1 MSLPIKLTTSDQ
13 PPVILTVSRDA
24 LLSGSRVF
32 SDVLSIKPESQG
44 TDQSIAVVE
53 TENDLKAFLLLIEGK
68 GEQAVLVLEKYRD
81 GQWEN
86 LARLGVKYECPTIL
100 QAIEAKIW
108 CVLSGKSVR
117 EVSKRAHV
125 SFFRR
130 QIDTEQGSAA
140 LAFTLATL
148 TGNLDLIK
156 YTAKRAVLIKNLQS
170 PDFHATQEWKDRLAG

>member
-1 MSLPIKLTTSDQ
+1 MSPPIKLTTSDQ

-53 TENDLKAFLLLIEGK
+53 TENDLKAFLLLIEGN
-68 GEQAVLVLEKYRD
+68 GEQAVLVLEKFSD

-108 CVLSGKSVR
+108 
-117 EVSKRAHV
+117 
-125 SFFRR
+125 
-130 QIDTEQGSAA
+130 QIETEQGSAA

-148 TGNLDLIK
+148 TGNLDLIQ

-170 PDFHATQEWKDRLAG
+170 PDFHATQEWKDRLAS